1 MSMTEPDSE
10 LGRKAEALV
19 RESHEPERGGGGEF
33 PSHPLWRR
41 LRELGTELWLD
52 SGDIDEISE
61 VWTREFSG
69 LTTNNT
75 LLNKEIQK
83 GTYDE
88 LVERTGALLDEYPL
102 LTDEDRRLEVAFVL
116 NTHHALRLIERFDA
130 HVSVE
135 EHTLLAGDL
144 AGAVNYARRFYALYP
159 TRFYV
164 KIPFSSA
171 GLLATRRASDE
182 GILVNHT
189 LGFSARQNYLIT
201 RIGRP
206 LFVNVFMGRLNS
218 FVDASGL
225 GSGECVGEQAV
236 LASQAVVRSL
246 REKMG
251 LKTRQI
257 AASLRSGDQ
266 VARLAGVDVI
276 TMPPRVAKEFIE
288 SGIEPGDLRD
298 MTGET
303 FDLGIDDTAA
313 AERIGLSA
321 LWDVDER
328 VIRCADALDQER
340 LATFTPVR
348 LEGFFQRNNCPDV
361 LVRWSDEDMRR
372 SAEEGKIPDLNHWRP
387 RLESGEIG
395 LDSLMTLAGVNSF
408 GTDQKAMDD
417 HAQQIMAGAHH

>member
-1 MSMTEPDSE
+1 MSMTEPESE

-19 RESHEPERGGGGEF
+19 RESHEPEGGEGEF

-61 VWTREFSG
+61 VWTQEFAG

-88 LVERTGALLDEYPL
+88 LIERTSALLDEYPL
-102 LTDEDRRLEVAFVL
+102 LTEQDRRLEVAFIL
-116 NTHHALRLIERFDA
+116 NTHHALRLVERFDA

-135 EHTLLAGDL
+135 EHTLLAHDL
-144 AGAVNYARRFYALYP
+144 AAAVNYARRLYALYP

-171 GLLATRRASDE
+171 GLLATRRVSDE
-182 GILVNHT
+182 GILINHT

-218 FVDASGL
+218 FVDTNGL
-225 GSGECVGEQAV
+225 GSGDCVGEQAV

-246 REKMG
+246 RESMG

-257 AASLRSGDQ
+257 AASLRSADQ
-266 VARLAGVDVI
+266 VARLAGVDVMTI
-276 TMPPRVAKEFIE
+276 PPNVAKEFIA
-288 SGIEPGDLRD
+288 SGIEPGDLRN

-303 FDLGIDDTAA
+303 FDLGVDAAAA

-328 VIRCADALDQER
+328 VARCADALDQER

-348 LEGFFQRNNCPDV
+348 LEGFFQRSNCGDI
-361 LVRWSDEDMRR
+361 LVKWSDDDIER
-372 SAEEGKIPDLNHWRP
+372 SAAEGKIPDLDHWRP
-387 RLESGEIG
+387 RLVSGEIG
-395 LDSLMTLAGVNSF
+395 LDSLMNLAGWNSF
-408 GTDQKAMDD
+408 RADQEAMDD
-417 HAQQIMAGAHH
+417 RARQIMAGAHR

>member
-19 RESHEPERGGGGEF
+19 RESHRPEGGEGRF

-52 SGDIDEISE
+52 SGDIEEISD

-69 LTTNNT
+69 LTTNNS

-83 GTYDE
+83 GTYDA
-88 LVERTGALLDEYPL
+88 LIERTAEMLDAYPL
-102 LTDEDRRLEVAFVL
+102 LTEEDRRLEVAFVL
-116 NTHHALRLIERFDA
+116 NTHHALRLVERFDA

-135 EHTLLAGDL
+135 EHTVLAGDL
-144 AGAVNYARRFYALYP
+144 AAAINYARRFHALYP

-164 KIPFSSA
+164 KMPFSSA
-171 GLLATRRASDE
+171 SLLATRRVSDE
-182 GILVNHT
+182 NVLVNHT

-218 FVDASGL
+218 VVQANGL
-225 GSGECVGEQAV
+225 GSGEGVGEKAV
-236 LASQAVVRSL
+236 LASQAVVKSL
-246 REKMG
+246 RQTMG

-276 TMPPRVAKEFIE
+276 TLPPRVAREFID

-298 MTGET
+298 RTGEPV
-303 FDLGIDDTAA
+303 DLGVDDAAA
-313 AERIGLSA
+313 AERIGLPA

-328 VIRCADALDQER
+328 VVRCADALEQER

-348 LEGFFQRNNCPDV
+348 LEGFFQRHDCADL
-361 LVRWSDEDMRR
+361 LVRWSDQDVAL
-372 SAEEGKIPDLNHWRP
+372 SAEEGKIPSLDHWRA

-395 LDSLMTLAGVNSF
+395 LDSLMNLAGWNSF
-408 GTDQKAMDD
+408 RADQEAMDE
-417 HAQQIMAGAHH
+417 HARQIMAGAHR